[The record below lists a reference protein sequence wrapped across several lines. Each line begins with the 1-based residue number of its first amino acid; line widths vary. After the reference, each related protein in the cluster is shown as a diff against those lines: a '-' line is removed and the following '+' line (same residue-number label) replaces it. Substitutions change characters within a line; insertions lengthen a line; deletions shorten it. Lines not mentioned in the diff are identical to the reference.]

1 MPIINSSKSLAKGAS
16 FSVVSG
22 AESELVLLVEIL
34 PESAN
39 SNYQQV
45 GARLKINGEIVPI
58 ISYDESVSS
67 SGAGKSVS
75 IGLARVEDKSLLTPD
90 AEFLIETF
98 EASGDEAVLWDTV
111 LSGRINSKTL
121 TTANEGGKPADT
133 VTFTTNS
140 TDRLQK
146 SPERN
151 LVVYDSSRS
160 EVDASE
166 FETVY
171 DTYGRGY
178 SIEMVAFSGGLSLYA
193 LLDLVFV
200 ERCGFDE
207 VIKNLPDFPIRR
219 ADFSIFETYYDGIKP
234 FIGIFDPVI
243 AQIDNK
249 IFITDATLSLPAGFP
264 APRSLEAAKI
274 QTISEDSRSEKI
286 KGFELQFS
294 QSETGEFYTVRNQ
307 TFETNVTTRFG
318 SYVSKTI
325 RKVKYRQ
332 YRSNYARNIVLREVI
347 ESDTTEIYGAD
358 QVFPAQIS
366 VETFEFDYLGRQK
379 RSVKTVQKRVPD
391 LTGSVSLRDIST
403 DELNHKYA
411 VFPFAPRR
419 SFLKRT
425 ELSSEGLIAVDA
437 ETKYFGADFPQ
448 GYADAHRAGLLKSGV
463 IAETTTPKMTETTGL
478 LKSITEDF
486 TPLPD
491 GTVNVVT
498 TKIDHTP
505 EAVGRDAIVTV
516 AHGEPRAGDVSVSGA
531 GKPGRIRILPKN
543 ALVRADEKL
552 ETLSVG
558 ELPLSIAIPLAD
570 RRLERKQNGAAKL
583 NISLVGWNKSVTPG
597 VVVTA
602 AGRDGENSTLIVEG
616 CRKFARISGDA
627 LEWGMTIE
635 GSQI

>member
-1 MPIINSSKSLAKGAS
+1 M
-16 FSVVSG
+16 
-22 AESELVLLVEIL
+22 LLVEIL
-34 PESAN
+34 PIPAN
-39 SNYQQV
+39 SNYQSV
-45 GARLKINGEIVPI
+45 GARLKINGAVVPI

-67 SGAGKSVS
+67 SGAGVSVS
-75 IGLARVEDKSLLTPD
+75 VGLARVEDKSLLTAD

-98 EASGDEAVLWDTV
+98 EANGDEEIIWETV

-140 TDRLQK
+140 TDKLQK

-160 EVDASE
+160 DIDASE

-171 DTYGRGY
+171 DTYGRAY
-178 SIEMVAFSGGLSLYA
+178 SLESVAKSFGLSLYT

-207 VIKNLPDFPIRR
+207 VITNLPDFPIRR

-234 FIGIFDPVI
+234 LIGIFDPVI

-264 APRSLEAAKI
+264 APRYIEASKI
-274 QTISEDSRSEKI
+274 QTISEDSQSEKI

-332 YRSNYARNIVLREVI
+332 YRSNYARSIVLREVI
-347 ESDTTEIYGAD
+347 ESDTTEIYGSD
-358 QVFPAQIS
+358 TVFPAQIS

-425 ELSSEGLIAVDA
+425 ELSSEGLIAVDS
-437 ETKYFGADFPQ
+437 ENRYFGENFPQ
-448 GYADAHRAGLLKSGV
+448 AFSEAHRAGNLNDSMTLATGVLKSQ
-463 IAETTTPKMTETTGL
+463 
-478 LKSITEDF
+478 TEDF
-486 TPLPD
+486 LPLPD
-491 GTVNVVT
+491 GTVNVIT
-498 TKIDHTP
+498 TTIDHTP
-505 EAVGRDAIVTV
+505 EIVGRDAIVTV

-543 ALVRADEKL
+543 ADERGGEKL

-570 RRLERKQNGAAKL
+570 RRLKRKQSGAAKL
-583 NISLVGWNKSVTPG
+583 SISLVGWNKSVTPG

-602 AGRDGENSTLIVEG
+602 TGRDGENSTIIVEG
-616 CRKFARISGDA
+616 YRKFARISGDA
-627 LEWGMTIE
+627 LEWGMSIE
-635 GSQI
+635 GSRI

>member
-1 MPIINSSKSLAKGAS
+1 MPIINSSKSLARGAS
-16 FSVVSG
+16 FPVVSG

-34 PESAN
+34 PETAD
-39 SNYQQV
+39 SNYQSV
-45 GARLKINGEIVPI
+45 GARLKINGAIIPI
-58 ISYDESVSS
+58 LSYDETVSS
-67 SGAGKSVS
+67 SGAGVSVS
-75 IGLARVEDKSLLTPD
+75 VALARVEDKNLLQAD
-90 AEFLIETF
+90 ALFLIETF
-98 EASGDEAVLWDTV
+98 EANGDEAEAWETV

-121 TTANEGGKPADT
+121 TLQNDNGKPSDT

-146 SPERN
+146 SPENN
-151 LVVYDSSRS
+151 LVIYDSSRADL
-160 EVDASE
+160 DASE

-171 DTYGRGY
+171 DTYGRAY
-178 SIEMVAFSGGLSLYA
+178 SIETIPFSGSLSLYT
-193 LLDLVFV
+193 LFDVIFV
-200 ERCGFDE
+200 EKCGFDE
-207 VIKNLPDFPIRR
+207 VITNLPNFPVRR

-234 FIGIFDPVI
+234 LIGIFDPVI
-243 AQIDNK
+243 AQIGNK
-249 IFITDATLSLPAGFP
+249 LFITDATLALPSGFP
-264 APRSLEAAKI
+264 APRTLEAAKV
-274 QTISEDSRSEKI
+274 QTISEDSQSEKI

-294 QSETGEFYTVRNQ
+294 QSETGEFFTVRNQ

-366 VETFEFDYLGRQK
+366 TETFEFDYLGRQK
-379 RSVKTVQKRVPD
+379 RSVKTVRKRVPD
-391 LTGSVSLRDIST
+391 LTGSISLRDIST
-403 DELNHKYA
+403 DELNHLYA

-425 ELSSEGLIAVDA
+425 EFSSEGLIAIDA
-437 ETKYFGADFPQ
+437 ETKYFDGDFAQ
-448 GYADAHRAGLLKSGV
+448 SYADAHRSGNLKSGMSEV
-463 IAETTTPKMTETTGL
+463 SGT
-478 LKSITEDF
+478 LKSIAEDF
-486 TPLPD
+486 TPAPD
-491 GTVNVVT
+491 GTVNAIT
-498 TKIDHTP
+498 TTIDHTP

-543 ALVRADEKL
+543 VNLRAGEKL

-558 ELPLSIAIPLAD
+558 ELPLSIAIPLAN
-570 RRLERKQNGAAKL
+570 RRLKRKQNGAAKL
-583 NISLVGWNKSVTPG
+583 SVSLVGWNKTVTVG
-597 VVVTA
+597 IVA
-602 AGRDGENSTLIVEG
+602 GAQGRDGENSTLIVEG
-616 CRKFARISGDA
+616 YRKFARIENGS
-627 LEWGMTIE
+627 LNWGMTIE